1 MTIFQAIIL
10 GLLQGSTE
18 FIPVSSSG
26 HLVLVPWLLGWD
38 PSGLT
43 FTVVVHL
50 GTVVGVLAFFWQDWL
65 QMLRAS
71 IEWVKTRRVT
81 PHFKL
86 LLLLVLG
93 VIPAAVL
100 GLLFRSFFERL
111 FESPLFATISLLI
124 TAVILYAG
132 EKIGKL
138 KRDIDDMTWWDG
150 LFIGLAQALA
160 ILPGISRS
168 GATIAAGRLRDMSR
182 EGAARFSFLLSTP
195 LIIGVG
201 IVQITDLA
209 ANGTTGA
216 SIGVLVAGFL
226 AALVSAYFVIRW
238 LLNYLRTRSTLIFAG
253 YCVVASLVC
262 LLVLLVRG
270 G

>member
-26 HLVLVPWLLGWD
+26 HLVLVPWLLGWA

-65 QMLRAS
+65 RMLQGA
-71 IEWVKTRRVT
+71 IEWLRTRHVT
-81 PHFKL
+81 PYFRL
-86 LLLLVLG
+86 LLLLLLG
-93 VIPAAVL
+93 VVPAAVL
-100 GLLFRSFFERL
+100 GLLFRSFFERV
-111 FESPLFATISLLI
+111 FESPVFAAVSLLI
-124 TAVILYAG
+124 TAALLFAG
-132 EKIGKL
+132 EKVGKL
-138 KRDIDDMTWWDG
+138 RRDIDDMTWWDG

-168 GATIAAGRLRDMSR
+168 GATIAAGRVRDMER
-182 EGAARFSFLLSTP
+182 EDAARFSFLLSTP

-201 IVQITDLA
+201 MVQLMDLA
-209 ANGTTGA
+209 TSTTAGASTGA
-216 SIGVLVAGFL
+216 LAAGFL

-238 LLNYLRTRSTLIFAG
+238 LLNFLRTRSTLIFAA
-253 YCVVASLVC
+253 YCVAASLAC
-262 LLVLLVRG
+262 LLVLFVRG

>member
-93 VIPAAVL
+93 VIPTAVL

-138 KRDIDDMTWWDG
+138 KR
-150 LFIGLAQALA
+150 
-160 ILPGISRS
+160 
-168 GATIAAGRLRDMSR
+168 
-182 EGAARFSFLLSTP
+182 
-195 LIIGVG
+195 
-201 IVQITDLA
+201 
-209 ANGTTGA
+209 
-216 SIGVLVAGFL
+216 
-226 AALVSAYFVIRW
+226 
-238 LLNYLRTRSTLIFAG
+238 
-253 YCVVASLVC
+253 
-262 LLVLLVRG
+262 
-270 G
+270 